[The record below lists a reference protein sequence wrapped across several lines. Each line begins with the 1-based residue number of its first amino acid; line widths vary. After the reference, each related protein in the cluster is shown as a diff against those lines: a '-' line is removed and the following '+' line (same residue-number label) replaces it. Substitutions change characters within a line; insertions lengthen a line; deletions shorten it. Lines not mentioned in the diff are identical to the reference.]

1 MYSISTGVRTHNF
14 KTGEGIK
21 RFINKWNEKVAD
33 KLNYQDIKVDTW
45 MLANETYQKSK
56 DY

>member
-14 KTGEGIK
+14 KTREGIE
-21 RFINKWNEKVAD
+21 RFINKWNEKVTD